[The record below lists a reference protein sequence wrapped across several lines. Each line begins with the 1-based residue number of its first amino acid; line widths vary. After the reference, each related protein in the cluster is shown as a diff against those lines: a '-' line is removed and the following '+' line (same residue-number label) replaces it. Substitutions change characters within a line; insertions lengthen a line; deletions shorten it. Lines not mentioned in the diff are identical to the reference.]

1 MPAIMSFD
9 HFIHLLHPFSLPYP
23 FCLNLSKLQRRHNR
37 HHAFLQRL
45 ALRGYCQEQT
55 IKTVVALLYFL

>member
-9 HFIHLLHPFSLPYP
+9 HFIHLLHAFSLPYP
-23 FCLNLSKLQRRHNR
+23 CCLNLSKLLSCHNID
-37 HHAFLQRL
+37 HAFLQSL

-55 IKTVVALLYFL
+55 IKPVVALL